1 MMSVCA
7 FCHNRWI
14 DCDVQTLI
22 NYPQPQRETERQR
35 KGFIEWWT
43 IYIYCINTKVY
54 KIDWNRRQMTVKWM
68 LAFLTKQIE
77 LPHCEPNAKKRPSVE
92 ILMKFVEK
100 IDRTSYSECKSG
112 KWVKKMHLDC
122 FAVHFFGSNIQT
134 NHSSGQTIILIKSW
148 ISTEAN
154 IFDRMHS
161 PQSPVAS
168 FIQ

>member
-1 MMSVCA
+1 MKESVIIKPHDDMMSVCA

-112 KWVKKMHLDC
+112 KWVNENASRV
-122 FAVHFFGSNIQT
+122 FRGAFFREQYPNQPFQWTNNNI
-134 NHSSGQTIILIKSW
+134 N
-148 ISTEAN
+148 
-154 IFDRMHS
+154 
-161 PQSPVAS
+161 
-168 FIQ
+168 